1 MCRVAG
7 LRGTPGSWRSG
18 SGREKL
24 GGRQEGKEGQGRGVE
39 TDLERQRDTYIERG
53 TDREMGR
60 EKQGNREP
68 ERDRQSNALG
78 DYLVGSFKHFVE
90 TASVVWSMLWYA
102 FQYAL
107 V

>member
-68 ERDRQSNALG
+68 ERDRQREQ
-78 DYLVGSFKHFVE
+78 KHE
-90 TASVVWSMLWYA
+90 SMWEKSIHMLRDRKIYTER
-102 FQYAL
+102 
-107 V
+107 